1 MAKYEDNPEELPWYL
16 LATDN
21 ILSII
26 AAFKSDIAAVI
37 TLCLYATKKS
47 SVSYVNY
54 SMLMYQTHKLVSITE
69 EMKRFSIFF
78 GRFTEFGN
86 DIFNY
91 LDCHEVQYISRKQA
105 CQTNSNSIELNN
117 CVFSWGQQMFQLQ
130 PLQLSIKHGEF
141 ITVVGRVGSG
151 KSSLL
156 SAICGEMPLSSGSG
170 CVYGSIGYVS
180 QKPWIMNA
188 TFRGNVLF
196 GNTYDEQKYSQ
207 IIAACALVSDIE
219 QLPAKDAT
227 EIGPKGI
234 NLSGGQKARLALAR
248 AIYNDADIYILDDIL
263 SAVDAQVERHLIE
276 HVLAGNGIIRS
287 KTRILVTHAEH
298 VIPLSSRT
306 LRLDNG
312 KVSISNQDAIE
323 FHSIIADGTN
333 SSTDASADN
342 ASNNE
347 NSKDTD
353 DASSTSEDGKFIIAP
368 ELDVPQFNRGMIWK
382 YVKFCGV
389 GLVALILA
397 IEIGRA
403 HLEFHSNLKQKD
415 LFAND
420 KSSIEPKALQRYL
433 LMDLL
438 FKLINN
444 QLSHISALE
453 KHTLEKKD
461 CPVDIT
467 DYVGE
472 LINGHEVVRIHNK
485 VTVFVA
491 QLQNALAQDEKYKAR
506 SPESFD
512 IYTFLEEKVYN
523 MIELGGI
530 LYAKWLQTNEMQV
543 VHPGDVKVWIDMCIK
558 GIENMRTFIDDCR
571 LEIYL
576 PRLAKYFV
584 YAESLGQEA
593 SHHSEK
599 DLPKAW
605 PQDGRI
611 AFKSLSMRYRDSLPM
626 VLNSVTFS
634 TGRFEKIG
642 IVGRT
647 GAGKSTL
654 TLALL
659 RLIEPA
665 SGSITIDGI
674 DTSTVGLYD
683 LRSRISIVP
692 QDPMLLE
699 GTIRDNLDPASEYSD
714 KEILAAIAKSCI
726 GDLIFKP
733 KPNNGSDNVPEYKKG
748 SGLDTWV
755 EPDGT
760 NFSIGQR
767 QLISLC
773 RALLWQRRILVLD
786 EATANIDSQ
795 SDRLMQT
802 IIRKEF
808 KDCTV
813 LTIAHR
819 LKTVMDSDRILVMDK
834 GSIAEFDTPSNLMA
848 QQGIFA
854 ELVESMQ
861 FNEKGISNK

>member
-1 MAKYEDNPEELPWYL
+1 MGSNFFKYFDEDFLSL
-16 LATDN
+16 LE
-21 ILSII
+21 
-26 AAFKSDIAAVI
+26 
-37 TLCLYATKKS
+37 Y
-47 SVSYVNY
+47 
-54 SMLMYQTHKLVSITE
+54 HK
-69 EMKRFSIFF
+69 
-78 GRFTEFGN
+78 
-86 DIFNY
+86 
-91 LDCHEVQYISRKQA
+91 VQYISRKQE
-105 CQTNSNSIELNN
+105 CQTNGNSIELNI

-156 SAICGEMPLSSGSG
+156 SAICGEMPLASGSR

-263 SAVDAQVERHLIE
+263 SAVDAQVERHLVE

-342 ASNNE
+342 ASKNE

-353 DASSTSEDGKFIIAP
+353 DASSTSGDGKFTIAP

-420 KSSIEPKALQRYL
+420 KSNDVRE
-433 LMDLL
+433 
-438 FKLINN
+438 
-444 QLSHISALE
+444 LSAEFQIHTIALE

-558 GIENMRTFIDDCR
+558 GMKNMCAAINDPQ
-571 LEIYL
+571 LKGSL
-576 PRLAKYFV
+576 PMLAKYFV
-584 YAESLGQEA
+584 YTESLGQEA
-593 SHHSEK
+593 SYHSEK

-626 VLNSVTFS
+626 VLNDVTFS

-674 DTSTVGLYD
+674 DTSAVGLYD

-834 GSIAEFDTPSNLMA
+834 GSIAEFDTPSNLIA

-861 FNEKGISNK
+861 FNEKSVSNV